1 MSRFRISKANALG
14 DLFLY
19 DNIGQ
24 TRLVLSQDANEL
36 RQLLNEHFG
45 VTECAPCKAIH
56 HLHTEPP
63 LDPCFMCGG
72 LPCRCDEP
80 ASELDQDGVR
90 RIANYVLDPASVHR
104 FDEYIV
110 VLAKTARAWLHS
122 RGEAAATQ
130 LNGEALSKLTAFIS
144 SRPDVF
150 RGAVGRSSVDVAIE
164 YLQESIRIQ
173 ERQPTNLLPIDTKL
187 VDRAQAITR
196 DEDRILAIEYKERRE
211 RIATAVYSALYIE
224 RDCTQKLAATAV
236 LLADELIKKLDEQPS
251 SGPFDKG

>member
-110 VLAKTARAWLHS
+110 VLAKTARAWL
-122 RGEAAATQ
+122 
-130 LNGEALSKLTAFIS
+130 
-144 SRPDVF
+144 
-150 RGAVGRSSVDVAIE
+150 
-164 YLQESIRIQ
+164 RIQ
-173 ERQPTNLLPIDTKL
+173 EAAEQEERGRQKFYD
-187 VDRAQAITR
+187 DMRAFGEVRRA
-196 DEDRILAIEYKERRE
+196 RRE
-211 RIATAVYSALYIE
+211 RITE
-224 RDCTQKLAATAV
+224 LAAKV
-236 LLADELIKKLDEQPS
+236 ADELIRALEEED
-251 SGPFDKG
+251 

>member
-1 MSRFRISKANALG
+1 MARFTIKHPKHSHDK
-14 DLFLY
+14 LY
-19 DNIGQ
+19 GIQDSHYDPA
-24 TRLVLSQDANEL
+24 TRLYRREALIEL
-36 RQLLNEHFG
+36 RDLLNKEF
-45 VTECAPCKAIH
+45 
-56 HLHTEPP
+56 PP
-63 LDPCFMCGG
+63 DQVELVAQRIEEAARRCTLSPDPAD
-72 LPCRCDEP
+72 PDPDE
-80 ASELDQDGVR
+80 VR
-90 RIANYVLDPASVHR
+90 SAADHVLDPASVHR
-104 FDEYIV
+104 FDQYIV
-110 VLAKTARAWLHS
+110 VLATAARAWLRS
-122 RGEAAATQ
+122 CGEAAATQ
-130 LNGEALSKLTAFIS
+130 LNREALSKLTAFIS

-173 ERQPTNLLPIDTKL
+173 ERQPTNPLPIGTKL

>member
-80 ASELDQDGVR
+80 ARRLHVPSNVPTGTGFLTRCTVCHEAYDSPEDGCPGEPQPAQATDKERVRSAYKYWVQKLDDPDGPVLNTELL
-90 RIANYVLDPASVHR
+90 IILPAV
-104 FDEYIV
+104 
-110 VLAKTARAWLHS
+110 KAWL
-122 RGEAAATQ
+122 
-130 LNGEALSKLTAFIS
+130 
-144 SRPDVF
+144 
-150 RGAVGRSSVDVAIE
+150 
-164 YLQESIRIQ
+164 RIQ
-173 ERQPTNLLPIDTKL
+173 EAAEQEERDRQKFYD
-187 VDRAQAITR
+187 DMRAFGEVRRA
-196 DEDRILAIEYKERRE
+196 RRE
-211 RIATAVYSALYIE
+211 RIAE
-224 RDCTQKLAATAV
+224 LAAKV
-236 LLADELIKKLDEQPS
+236 ADELIRALEEED
-251 SGPFDKG
+251 

>member
-80 ASELDQDGVR
+80 ASELDQDEVR
-90 RIANYVLDPASVHR
+90 SAADHVLDPASVHR
-104 FDEYIV
+104 FDQYIV
-110 VLAKTARAWLHS
+110 VLATAARAWLHS

-130 LNGEALSKLTAFIS
+130 LNREALSKLTAFIS

-173 ERQPTNLLPIDTKL
+173 ERQPTNQLPIDTKL
-187 VDRAQAITR
+187 VDGLGSI
-196 DEDRILAIEYKERRE
+196 EDRILAVEHKERRE